1 VSSLEGTSLLAL
13 YYLSAL
19 EISPDNKRGGLWWE
33 WPYKRGTTVNIGII
47 IRFF

>member
-33 WPYKRGTTVNIGII
+33 WPYKWGTTVNIGII